1 MAVKRAV
8 YAIVLLACAAVF
20 VVTNNAVALFLC
32 VCAAALPPLSFV
44 LLLFAAKRLRFDCE
58 TRRSCIRGGA
68 LQITV
73 RAGLSPRFLAG
84 CAVAEVEIENST
96 FGKKQI
102 KKMVFKDLSF
112 GAHTYD
118 YVSEDSGRICVRI
131 KSLKVTDILGI
142 CSLKVGC
149 GKFTESVVSPLL
161 YENLRVRVGA
171 NMRSSLSGETS
182 LPQKGSDITEIFNVR
197 DYVAGDSLNSVHW
210 KLSSKF
216 DSLKAKEFGSTDE
229 HKTLVLVDMSRKKG
243 EFSAADAS
251 LNAVLDIAVSV
262 SDSLKESG
270 CVHSI
275 GWFNDGELFL
285 SEVSDGNTFVQSVN
299 ALMSVKADAGSS
311 KSLFYLSRSEKR
323 SAFTKV
329 ILVTA
334 AVTAEELKEFSGS
347 SVTVIAVGDSLG
359 QVDEGDV
366 RIIYVTQERAQ
377 TALVGCTL

>member
-1 MAVKRAV
+1 
-8 YAIVLLACAAVF
+8 
-20 VVTNNAVALFLC
+20 
-32 VCAAALPPLSFV
+32 
-44 LLLFAAKRLRFDCE
+44 
-58 TRRSCIRGGA
+58 
-68 LQITV
+68 
-73 RAGLSPRFLAG
+73 
-84 CAVAEVEIENST
+84 
-96 FGKKQI
+96 
-102 KKMVFKDLSF
+102 
-112 GAHTYD
+112 
-118 YVSEDSGRICVRI
+118 
-131 KSLKVTDILGI
+131 
-142 CSLKVGC
+142 
-149 GKFTESVVSPLL
+149 
-161 YENLRVRVGA
+161 
-171 NMRSSLSGETS
+171 
-182 LPQKGSDITEIFNVR
+182 
-197 DYVAGDSLNSVHW
+197 
-210 KLSSKF
+210 
-216 DSLKAKEFGSTDE
+216 
-229 HKTLVLVDMSRKKG
+229 MSRKKG

-311 KSLFYLSRSEKR
+311 ESLFYLSRSEKR